1 MGITLLVLTC
11 RCFPCLAKKVCEN
24 TVERLSETSPMWQ
37 GNSTLI
43 GKYRM
48 KNNTVGER
56 INSLKETDS
65 TINSSQL
72 RADDYTKMI
81 YLTGKFGRLNTD

>member
-43 GKYRM
+43 QKYRM
-48 KNNTVGER
+48 KNNQKLPKKSANFLVSCVEF
-56 INSLKETDS
+56 
-65 TINSSQL
+65 QL
-72 RADDYTKMI
+72 VK
-81 YLTGKFGRLNTD
+81 